1 MTTQPQS
8 TPRSSTLPD
17 DLPPL
22 DVPPGPARAEPLPPD
37 RPVRWGIL
45 ATGKIATAFAKDLAL
60 LPECE
65 IAAVGAR
72 RQESADAFA
81 ATHGAARAYGDYRS
95 LVEDPDVDV
104 VYVATPH
111 ALHREH
117 VELAFEAGKPVL
129 CEKAFTLNAADAEHL
144 VALAREKN
152 LFLMEA
158 MWMRCNPL
166 VRRLQ
171 QLFATGALGEIR
183 QVRADLGFVVDKPP
197 TDRLLDRALGGGA
210 LLDMGI
216 YPLTFAYLFLGEP
229 TSTASTAAVSPGG
242 IDVNLAMT
250 LGYDSGAVAALTSTM
265 TAWSPRNATIATDR
279 GRIDV
284 PAPFHHPTTVTW
296 TLQDTDPDFG
306 GPAGEQEI
314 HEDLVGSG
322 LAHEALEVVRC
333 LRNGETESPLV
344 PLDETVSLMRLMDSI
359 REQIGV
365 QYEGDHGWAPAG

>member
-1 MTTQPQS
+1 MGAMTTL
-8 TPRSSTLPD
+8 TD

-22 DVPPGPARAEPLPPD
+22 DVTPGPMRAEPLPAD

-45 ATGKIATAFAKDLAL
+45 ATGKIATGFAKNLAL

-81 ATHGAARAYGDYRS
+81 TTHGAAAAYGDYRA

-111 ALHREH
+111 SLHREH

-129 CEKAFTLNAADAEHL
+129 CEKAFTLNAPDAEHL
-144 VALAREKN
+144 VSLAREKN

-171 QLFATGALGEIR
+171 QLLATGALGEVG
-183 QVRADLGFVVDKPP
+183 QVRADIGFVVDKPP
-197 TDRLLDRALGGGA
+197 TDRLLDPALGGGA

-216 YPLTFAYLFLGEP
+216 YPLTFAHLFLGEP
-229 TSTASTAAVSPGG
+229 SAVAASATLSEVGA
-242 IDVNLAMT
+242 DLNLAIS
-250 LGYDSGAVAALTSTM
+250 LGYEGGAVASLTSTM
-265 TAWSPRNATIATDR
+265 TAWSPRTASIATDR
-279 GRIDV
+279 GRIDI
-284 PAPFHHPTTVTW
+284 PAPFHHPSAVTW
-296 TLQDTDPDFG
+296 TALGGDPDFV
-306 GPAGEQEI
+306 GPPEPVEI
-314 HEDLVGSG
+314 REELIGTG

-344 PLDETVSLMRLMDSI
+344 PLDDTVTLMRLMDRI
-359 REQIGV
+359 RDQIGV
-365 QYEGDHGWAPAG
+365 RYHVDLVG